1 MSIYTVMTFN
11 LMNRLTSASFH
22 RRASGIL
29 ELIRTYDPDILGI
42 QEFCDYMLEDLDS
55 LTDTYTMIGAARG
68 ARPSFANERNCVL
81 VRKGMF
87 KVLDS
92 HTYWLS
98 KTPDIPGSRL
108 TGSMFPRI
116 VTMVTLQDK
125 HHMFTVA
132 NTHLDHM
139 FEYVRVSQAEI
150 LGDLLNE
157 ANDGEMTILTGDFNT
172 ILSQRTLRT
181 LTEKTGLR
189 DVSPYNPTATI
200 RSIIRLAGNRYS
212 PIDHILVSK
221 KAHVMQAKIITS
233 MFMGSY
239 PSDHFP
245 VVAEIELPESYLSD
259 ESNSRA

>member
-1 MSIYTVMTFN
+1 I
-11 LMNRLTSASFH
+11 
-22 RRASGIL
+22 
-29 ELIRTYDPDILGI
+29 
-42 QEFCDYMLEDLDS
+42 
-55 LTDTYTMIGAARG
+55 
-68 ARPSFANERNCVL
+68 L

-92 HTYWLS
+92 HTFWLS
-98 KTPDIPGSRL
+98 NTPDIPGSRL
-108 TGSMFPRI
+108 SGSMFPRI

-125 HHMFTVA
+125 HHTFTVA

-157 ANDGEMTILTGDFNT
+157 ADEGEMTILTGDFNT
-172 ILSQRTLRT
+172 ILSQKTLRT
-181 LTEKTGLR
+181 LTKKTGLR

-245 VVAEIELPESYLSD
+245 VVAEIELPESYVTD
-259 ESNSRA
+259 